1 MKHYKPGQIVSINGI
16 LYRAKR
22 REHGCKGCVLDD
34 LLVCPCVTGTKEKPI
49 DCSYDDI
56 ILVRV

>member
-1 MKHYKPGQIVSINGI
+1 MKHYRPGQIVSINGI

-22 REHGCKGCVLDD
+22 RESGCKGCVLDD
-34 LLVCPCVTGTKEKPI
+34 LLLCPCITNGTKPL

-56 ILVRV
+56 ILVKV